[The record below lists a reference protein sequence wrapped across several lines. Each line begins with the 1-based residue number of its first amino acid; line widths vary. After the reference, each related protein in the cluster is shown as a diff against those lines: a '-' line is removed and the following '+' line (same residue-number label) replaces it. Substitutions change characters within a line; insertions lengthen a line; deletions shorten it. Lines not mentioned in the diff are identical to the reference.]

1 MLSRIGYKRVGS
13 RLRASVDGYLRAAVR
28 RGILTSDGG
37 MYALT
42 ARSGSDYTRD
52 ELVDR
57 LCAAIGQSWTDREEA
72 MRLVA
77 RHLGFQKAGSA
88 FKQAMKSAINAA
100 IRRSRVECDGNAIRK
115 H

>member
-1 MLSRIGYKRVGS
+1 
-13 RLRASVDGYLRAAVR
+13 VDGYLRAAVR

-37 MYALT
+37 MYALA
-42 ARSGSDYTRD
+42 ARSGSDDTRD
-52 ELVDR
+52 ELVER

-100 IRRSRVECDGNAIRK
+100 IRRGLIESRGTEILRL
-115 H
+115 